1 MQNSY
6 YHLYCPKGVQS
17 RYKLLVFNDSNEPF
31 LPLTDFYDDVSKK
44 ISESS
49 ALSYLQCLLPFF
61 SWVDKYSVYQGKR
74 VQWSDFPEAI
84 RIAVED
90 YLMDQ
95 MACKVREK
103 DSFRF
108 INRSNR
114 SPNTVHLF
122 LSALKSF
129 YNSLITLRQYS
140 YPNPLIDSHAILNEY
155 KANTE
160 GVRENKPRLPDK
172 AGTED
177 PLVHR
182 RLTDSYFKLINEEWQ
197 PEIIDDHLLYHK
209 IKQAGN
215 QVNWSLREKVIVRML
230 FETGARVSEIIKL
243 TIGDYRSRKSF
254 QEVKTFS
261 KGSHGRRVKFLRFSK
276 DTTKL
281 LFQYI
286 NKERKIFDSA
296 GRNFY
301 LLPNDA
307 PMFLT
312 ERGTPLSYQAW
323 YPHWNKAMT
332 LMDIRLNPHKI
343 RHWFV
348 TTSMREIY
356 NISKTDAE
364 IAQRKNELI
373 KYMKWK
379 QKETIEVYEHH
390 FDEERHRGFHDK
402 MLEHIAKKE
411 KEYMNQSKQKRVK
424 KAELTI
430 VDTAKDIELEVD
442 IQVLLDDFEGELW
455 QQ

>member
-6 YHLYCPKGVQS
+6 YHLYCPKDVQS
-17 RYKLLVFNDSNEPF
+17 RYKLLVFNASNEPF
-31 LPLTDFYDDVSKK
+31 LPLTDFYDDVSRK

-49 ALSYLQCLLPFF
+49 ALSYLQCLLSFF
-61 SWVDKYSVYQGKR
+61 SWLDKHSNYQGKR
-74 VQWSDFPEAI
+74 VQWSDSPEII

-90 YLMDQ
+90 YLMDE

-108 INRSNR
+108 INRSNK
-114 SPNTVHLF
+114 SPSTVHRF

-129 YNSLITLRQYS
+129 YKSLITLRQYS
-140 YPNPLIDSHAILNEY
+140 YSNPLIDSHAILDDY
-155 KANTE
+155 KTNTE
-160 GVRENKPRLPDK
+160 GVRGNKPRMPAE

-197 PEIIDDHLLYHK
+197 PEIIDDPLLYHK
-209 IKQAGN
+209 VKQAGN
-215 QVNWSLREKVIVRML
+215 QANWSLREKVIARML
-230 FETGARVSEIIKL
+230 FETGARASEVIEL

-254 QEVKTFS
+254 QEVSTFN

-286 NKERKIFDSA
+286 NKGRKLFDPLGQDFDS
-296 GRNFY
+296 
-301 LLPNDA
+301 LPNDA

-312 ERGTPLSYQAW
+312 ERGTPLSYQTW
-323 YPHWNKAMT
+323 YPHWNKVMT
-332 LMDIRLNPHKI
+332 LMDIRLNPHKT

-348 TTSMREIY
+348 TTSMRGIY
-356 NISKTDAE
+356 NVSKTDAE

-373 KYMKWK
+373 TYMKWR
-379 QKETIEVYEHH
+379 QKDTIEVYEHH

-402 MLEHIAKKE
+402 MLEHIAEKE
-411 KEYMNQSKQKRVK
+411 KEYMKQIKQKRTK
-424 KAELTI
+424 KPALTVI
-430 VDTAKDIELEVD
+430 DTAKDIELEVD
-442 IQVLLDDFEGELW
+442 IQALLDDLEDEL
-455 QQ
+455 

>member
-17 RYKLLVFNDSNEPF
+17 RYKLLVFNASNEPF
-31 LPLTDFYDDVSKK
+31 LPLTDFYDDVSRK

-61 SWVDKYSVYQGKR
+61 SWLDEYSNYQGER
-74 VQWSDFPEAI
+74 VQWSDSPEAI

-90 YLMDQ
+90 YLMDE

-108 INRSNR
+108 INRSNK
-114 SPNTVHLF
+114 SPNTVHRF

-129 YNSLITLRQYS
+129 YKSLITLRQYS
-140 YPNPLIDSHAILNEY
+140 YPNPLIDSHAILDDY
-155 KANTE
+155 KTNTE
-160 GVRENKPRLPDK
+160 GVRENKPRMPAE

-197 PEIIDDHLLYHK
+197 PEIIDDPLLYHK
-209 IKQAGN
+209 VKQAGN
-215 QVNWSLREKVIVRML
+215 QANWPLREKVIARML
-230 FETGARVSEIIKL
+230 FETGARASEVIEL

-254 QEVKTFS
+254 QEVSTFN
-261 KGSHGRRVKFLRFSK
+261 KGSHGRRVKFLHFSK

-286 NKERKIFDSA
+286 NKERKIFDPLGQDFDS
-296 GRNFY
+296 
-301 LLPNDA
+301 LPNDA

-312 ERGTPLSYQAW
+312 ERGTPLSYQTW
-323 YPHWNKAMT
+323 YPHWNKVMT
-332 LMDIRLNPHKI
+332 LMDIRLNPHKT

-356 NISKTDAE
+356 NVSKTDAE
-364 IAQRKNELI
+364 IAQRKDELI
-373 KYMKWK
+373 KYMKWR
-379 QKETIEVYEHH
+379 QKDTIEVYEHH
-390 FDEERHRGFHDK
+390 FDEERHRGFHDM
-402 MLEHIAKKE
+402 MLENLAEKE
-411 KEYMNQSKQKRVK
+411 KEYIKQPKQKRTK
-424 KAELTI
+424 KPALTV
-430 VDTAKDIELEVD
+430 VDTAKDMELKID
-442 IQVLLDDFEGELW
+442 IQALLDLDDLEDEL
-455 QQ
+455 

>member
-1 MQNSY
+1 
-6 YHLYCPKGVQS
+6 
-17 RYKLLVFNDSNEPF
+17 KLLVFNASNEPF
-31 LPLTDFYDDVSKK
+31 LPLTDFYDDVSRK

-61 SWVDKYSVYQGKR
+61 SWLDKHSNYQGKR
-74 VQWSDFPEAI
+74 VQWIDSPEAI

-90 YLMDQ
+90 YLMDE

-108 INRSNR
+108 INRSNK
-114 SPNTVHLF
+114 SPNTVHRF

-129 YNSLITLRQYS
+129 YKSLITLRQYS
-140 YPNPLIDSHAILNEY
+140 YPNPLIDSHAILDDY
-155 KANTE
+155 KTNTE
-160 GVRENKPRLPDK
+160 GVRENKPRMPAE

-197 PEIIDDHLLYHK
+197 PEIIDDPLLYHK
-209 IKQAGN
+209 VKQTGN
-215 QVNWSLREKVIVRML
+215 HANWSLREKVIARML
-230 FETGARVSEIIKL
+230 FETGARASEVIEL

-254 QEVKTFS
+254 QEVSTFN

-286 NKERKIFDSA
+286 NKERKIFDPLGQDFDS
-296 GRNFY
+296 
-301 LLPNDA
+301 LPNDA

-312 ERGTPLSYQAW
+312 ERGTPLSYQTW
-323 YPHWNKAMT
+323 YLHWNKVMT
-332 LMDIRLNPHKI
+332 LMDIRLNPHKT

-348 TTSMREIY
+348 TTSMRETY
-356 NISKTDAE
+356 NVSKTDAE
-364 IAQRKNELI
+364 IAQRKDELI

-379 QKETIEVYEHH
+379 QKDTIEVYEHH

-402 MLEHIAKKE
+402 MLEHIAEKE
-411 KEYMNQSKQKRVK
+411 KEYIKQPKQKRTKKPTLTVVNTVK
-424 KAELTI
+424 
-430 VDTAKDIELEVD
+430 DMELEVD
-442 IQVLLDDFEGELW
+442 IQALLGLESPFP
-455 QQ
+455 

>member
-6 YHLYCPKGVQS
+6 YHLYCPKDVQS
-17 RYKLLVFNDSNEPF
+17 RYKLLVFNASNEPF
-31 LPLTDFYDDVSKK
+31 LPLTDFYDDVSRK

-61 SWVDKYSVYQGKR
+61 GWLDKYSNYQGKR
-74 VQWSDFPEAI
+74 VQWSDSPESI

-90 YLMDQ
+90 YLMDE

-108 INRSNR
+108 INRSNK
-114 SPNTVHLF
+114 SPNTVHRF

-129 YNSLITLRQYS
+129 YKSLITLRQYS
-140 YPNPLIDSHAILNEY
+140 YPNPLIDSHAILDDY
-155 KANTE
+155 KTNTE
-160 GVRENKPRLPDK
+160 GVRENKPRMSAE

-197 PEIIDDHLLYHK
+197 PEIIDDPLLYHK
-209 IKQAGN
+209 VKQAGN
-215 QVNWSLREKVIVRML
+215 QANWSLREKVIVRML
-230 FETGARVSEIIKL
+230 FETGARASEVIKL
-243 TIGDYRSRKSF
+243 MIGDYRSRKSF
-254 QEVKTFS
+254 QEVSTFN

-286 NKERKIFDSA
+286 NKERKIFDPLGQDFDS
-296 GRNFY
+296 
-301 LLPNDA
+301 LPNDA

-312 ERGTPLSYQAW
+312 ERGTPLSYQTW
-323 YPHWNKAMT
+323 YPHWNKVMT
-332 LMDIRLNPHKI
+332 LMDIRLNPHKT

-356 NISKTDAE
+356 NVSKTDAE
-364 IAQRKNELI
+364 IAQRKDELI
-373 KYMKWK
+373 TYMKWR
-379 QKETIEVYEHH
+379 QKDTIEVYEHH

-402 MLEHIAKKE
+402 MLEHIAEKE
-411 KEYMNQSKQKRVK
+411 KEYIKQPKQTK
-424 KAELTI
+424 KPAMTV
-430 VDTAKDIELEVD
+430 VDTAKDIELEMD
-442 IQVLLDDFEGELW
+442 IQALLDDLEDAL
-455 QQ
+455 